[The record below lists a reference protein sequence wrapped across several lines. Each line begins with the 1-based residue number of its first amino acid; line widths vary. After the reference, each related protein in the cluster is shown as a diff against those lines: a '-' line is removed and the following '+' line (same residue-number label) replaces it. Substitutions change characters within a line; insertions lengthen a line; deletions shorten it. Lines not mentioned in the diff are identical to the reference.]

1 MMTSWRGRVGSSM
14 SELLTNAR
22 GLSMPGMEG
31 SFGSEPV
38 SMKMRFASM
47 LRVPDAV
54 ATVRCVASAN
64 DARPSMTSTFS
75 RSASA
80 R

>member
-1 MMTSWRGRVGSSM
+1 
-14 SELLTNAR
+14 
-22 GLSMPGMEG
+22 MPGMEG

-54 ATVRCVASAN
+54 ATVRCVAFAN